1 MEAVRDLR
9 AGLSVPG
16 RTKRYDKVLERL
28 GRIKERHSKVARH
41 YAIAVRPGKKKKGKH
56 RLAAAVT
63 LRRSEQDAERIVQTY
78 WQLADIEATFHSLKS
93 EAGLR
98 PVYHRKPEH
107 VRGHLF
113 IAVLAYHAIHL
124 LRRRLQA
131 RGIHASWATIRHQL
145 SRWMRQTTRLQ
156 AEDGSWIETRQDHAT
171 GRGGGGDRGGAGPA
185 GTAAPA
191 AGAHTRAGGGPGI
204 GAPVRGPAI
213 RWGEKSC
220 GDITAAARL

>member
-1 MEAVRDLR
+1 MEAVRDLH

-28 GRIKERHSKVARH
+28 GRIKERHSKAARH

-156 AEDGSWIETRQDHAT
+156 AEDGSWIETRQDTRPDAVAAAIAEALGQPARLHRRRVRIPAREV
-171 GRGGGGDRGGAGPA
+171 GQASGPLFGDPPSA
-185 GTAAPA
+185 
-191 AGAHTRAGGGPGI
+191 
-204 GAPVRGPAI
+204 
-213 RWGEKSC
+213 GEKNPVV
-220 GDITAAARL
+220 T